1 MNELMQKITEKLSV
15 SIDKIPEVYEGL
27 KNQYVVWEMCDSI
40 SWIFG
45 IVALFA
51 TPFIIISIIN
61 WFETNWEWCDKS
73 ERLKHKKLLKIS
85 IWVLI
90 SCILSILFLQ
100 ILKYVFAPD
109 IVFLKG
115 VLGGW

>member
-1 MNELMQKITEKLSV
+1 MNELMQKIAEKLSV
-15 SIDKIPEVYEGL
+15 SIDKIPEVYAGL
-27 KNQYVVWEMCDSI
+27 RNQYVVWEMCDSI

-45 IVALFA
+45 IVALCTAPLSAVLIF
-51 TPFIIISIIN
+51 N
-61 WFETNWEWCDKS
+61 WFSGDWEYQNESD
-73 ERLKHKKLLKIS
+73 RLKYKKILKIS

-90 SCILSILFLQ
+90 FCISTIVFLQ

-115 VLGGW
+115 VLG